1 MSAIQPY
8 YRILPLDLKNPS
20 SWLAGV
26 MAPCPRRSPIGRERP
41 TLGALIYRR
50 PELLPKWNTWRFSFL
65 TTSTLLYTHPL
76 HSPPSP
82 SPSTG
87 ALTSCSTRWPAV
99 ESWSSRSRPCPG
111 LWQPQERCIILSGL
125 VVLPR
130 ALLRASLTHWIL
142 VRLLF
147 WLQLAIEVCDKDWD
161 WLLICYSEGN
171 PFKSLARLAV
181 FPLRR

>member
-65 TTSTLLYTHPL
+65 NNTLTLLYILPL
-76 HSPPSP
+76 SPPSP
-82 SPSTG
+82 STLVL
-87 ALTSCSTRWPAV
+87 ASCSTRWPAV

-161 WLLICYSEGN
+161 WHLICYSEGN